1 MAQLTADDVVLKKF
15 QPTKF
20 REGYDQVEVDDFL
33 DEVALSMRALSEEN
47 EKLKAALAAANQ
59 RVEELSRSGGGV
71 PVGVDEPTIV
81 APPLP
86 PEPELLPTL
95 GAKEPS
101 QGPEPQSATS
111 MLALAQKLHDEYVRA
126 GQEEGDQ
133 ILNDAKAKAAGIVR
147 EAEEASARTLSKL
160 EQDRSVLERKIDELR
175 IFERDY
181 RTRLKTYLENL
192 LADIDGKVAA
202 APGQGG
208 AWDGGRAD
216 GARAGSQLGG

>member
-33 DEVALSMRALSEEN
+33 DEVAVSMRALSDEN
-47 EKLKAALAAANQ
+47 EKLKAQLATANQ
-59 RVEELSRSGGGV
+59 RIDELSRTGSA
-71 PVGVDEPTIV
+71 VDQPTII

-86 PEPELLPTL
+86 PEPELAAPPL
-95 GAKEPS
+95 GGKDIA
-101 QGPEPQSATS
+101 PEPASAS
-111 MLALAQKLHDEYVRA
+111 GMLALAQKLHDEYVRA

-147 EAEEASARTLSKL
+147 ESEEASARTLSKL
-160 EQDRSVLERKIDELR
+160 EQDRALLERKIDELR

-192 LADIDGKVAA
+192 LADVEGKVAG

-208 AWDGGRAD
+208 WDAGRSDAQ
-216 GARAGSQLGG
+216 RQGSQLGG

>member
-33 DEVALSMRALSEEN
+33 DEVALSMRALSDEN
-47 EKLKAALAAANQ
+47 EKLKAQLAAANQ
-59 RVEELSRSGGGV
+59 RIDELGRTGGGT
-71 PVGVDEPTIV
+71 VDQPTII

-86 PEPELLPTL
+86 PEPDLLTSAL
-95 GAKEPS
+95 GGKEHG
-101 QGPEPQSATS
+101 QEPESATG

-147 EAEEASARTLSKL
+147 ESEEASARTLSKL
-160 EQDRSVLERKIDELR
+160 EQDRAILERKIDELR

-192 LADIDGKVAA
+192 LADVDGKVAGT
-202 APGQGG
+202 PGQGG
-208 AWDGGRAD
+208 WDAGRSDAQ
-216 GARAGSQLGG
+216 RSGSQLGG

>member
-33 DEVALSMRALSEEN
+33 DEVALAMRALSDEN
-47 EKLKAALAAANQ
+47 EKLKAQLAAAQQ
-59 RVEELSRSGGGV
+59 RIAELTRAAAEAQQATTISPAPLV
-71 PVGVDEPTIV
+71 PPDVPP
-81 APPLP
+81 APQVV
-86 PEPELLPTL
+86 PEPVAVPDR
-95 GAKEPS
+95 EP
-101 QGPEPQSATS
+101 ESATR
-111 MLALAQKLHDEYVRA
+111 MLELAQKLHDEYVRA

-147 EAEEASARTLSKL
+147 EAEDASARTLSKL
-160 EQDRSVLERKIDELR
+160 EQDRSILERKIDELR

-192 LADIDGKVAA
+192 LADIDGKAVSGPA
-202 APGQGG
+202 QGG
-208 AWDGGRAD
+208 AWDSSRPDGGRP
-216 GARAGSQLGG
+216 GSQLGG